1 MFATKIQT
9 PCGKSVAHF
18 VAADPRADGGQ
29 RRVSLA
35 ADAVAI
41 NRRVAG
47 IAMRLAL
54 PIDCFRGVSLALLE
68 NGRGFF
74 YRVALDHADPELAVT
89 LAESDSESDIAPEW
103 KAWAVFF
110 NLPRLTVSPDESLVV
125 LDRRLGALTLGTVQP
140 RKRGWPLKRRR
151 SAISARRIAGPKGR
165 VQSVFR
171 GEREIIS
178 AE

>member
-41 NRRVAG
+41 DRRVAG
-47 IAMRLAL
+47 VAMRLAL
-54 PIDCFRGVSLALLE
+54 PIDCFRGVSLSLLE
-68 NGRGFF
+68 NGRGLF

-89 LAESDSESDIAPEW
+89 LANRTA
-103 KAWAVFF
+103 KA
-110 NLPRLTVSPDESLVV
+110 
-125 LDRRLGALTLGTVQP
+125 TLHRNGRP
-140 RKRGWPLKRRR
+140 GRGFSTCR
-151 SAISARRIAGPKGR
+151 A
-165 VQSVFR
+165 
-171 GEREIIS
+171 
-178 AE
+178 